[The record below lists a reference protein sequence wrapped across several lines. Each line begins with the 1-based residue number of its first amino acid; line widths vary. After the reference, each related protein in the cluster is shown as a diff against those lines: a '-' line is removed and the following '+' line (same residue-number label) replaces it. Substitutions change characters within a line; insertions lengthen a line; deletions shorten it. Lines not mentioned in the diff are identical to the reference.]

1 MLNSNIL
8 LDDQAEYGLEGV
20 NTSGLRLDKEE
31 EKALL
36 EIINVLNKRFST
48 EFAEA
53 DKLFFDQIESELVND
68 ENLSQQAKSNSI
80 DNFKF
85 GFNDVFMD
93 KLINRME
100 QNQDIFTKMMDD
112 NEFGGLVRDYML
124 KKVYERLRA

>member
-1 MLNSNIL
+1 MSK
-8 LDDQAEYGLEGV
+8 DD
-20 NTSGLRLDKEE
+20 EE
-31 EKALL
+31 ALS

-68 ENLSQQAKSNSI
+68 EGLSQQAKSNTI

-85 GFNDVFMD
+85 GFDDVFMD
-93 KLINRME
+93 KLISRME
-100 QNQDIFTKMMDD
+100 QNQDIFAKMMDD

-124 KKVYERLRA
+124 KKVYDRLRV